1 VEEIIGTDAVT
12 AVRLRELATGAV
24 RVQAISGVFIHVG
37 LEPNTA
43 FLRNV
48 LALDVA
54 GHIETDILMRTSL
67 AGVFAAGDIRKN
79 SVAQLA
85 AAAGDGATAA
95 ISAVRYLD
103 RARETNH
110 PTLGLR

>member
-1 VEEIIGTDAVT
+1 GHATGVTIFHRGQNLRAQKALRERAAATANIEIALAIIVEEIIGTDAVT

-48 LALDVA
+48 LTLDAA

-67 AGVFAAGDIRKN
+67 AGVFGAGD
-79 SVAQLA
+79 
-85 AAAGDGATAA
+85 
-95 ISAVRYLD
+95 
-103 RARETNH
+103 
-110 PTLGLR
+110 